1 MSRKYFGTDGVRG
14 RVGQTPI
21 TPEFAMLLAQ
31 AAGRIL
37 KQQTTD
43 GEVRFY
49 WKRYPRLGLHVEAA
63 LQAGFLSAGVDVML
77 GGPLPTPAVAYLTRA
92 QRLSAGV
99 VISASHNPFYD
110 NGIKFSRTKAPS
122 CLMKWNCRLKKKWTA
137 VLAV

>member
-43 GEVRFY
+43 GEVGVFIGKDTRVSGY
-49 WKRYPRLGLHVEAA
+49 MLEAA

-77 GGPLPTPAVAYLTRA
+77 GGCCLSHKSTETECRCCHL
-92 QRLSAGV
+92 RLS
-99 VISASHNPFYD
+99 
-110 NGIKFSRTKAPS
+110 
-122 CLMKWNCRLKKKWTA
+122 
-137 VLAV
+137 

>member
-43 GEVRFY
+43 GTETESRCCY
-49 WKRYPRLGLHVEAA
+49 LC
-63 LQAGFLSAGVDVML
+63 LS
-77 GGPLPTPAVAYLTRA
+77 
-92 QRLSAGV
+92 
-99 VISASHNPFYD
+99 
-110 NGIKFSRTKAPS
+110 
-122 CLMKWNCRLKKKWTA
+122 
-137 VLAV
+137 